1 MSAESVLRRLFGRG
15 AHEKGAAGIE
25 RGAVYFSQEPGR
37 ASELAEV
44 IGVRR
49 DEFGIGHVHFRLYFQ
64 YQDKV
69 QEAGARTLAVPAFR
83 QRFTRRREDAPR

>member
-1 MSAESVLRRLFGRG
+1 MPTDSVFRRLFGRDV
-15 AHEKGAAGIE
+15 HHGAAGLE
-25 RGAVYFSQEPGR
+25 RGAVFSSHAPGR

-44 IGVRR
+44 IVVRR

-69 QEAGARTLAVPAFR
+69 QDAGDRTLAVAAFH
-83 QRFTRRREDAPR
+83 QRFTRRQDDARPR